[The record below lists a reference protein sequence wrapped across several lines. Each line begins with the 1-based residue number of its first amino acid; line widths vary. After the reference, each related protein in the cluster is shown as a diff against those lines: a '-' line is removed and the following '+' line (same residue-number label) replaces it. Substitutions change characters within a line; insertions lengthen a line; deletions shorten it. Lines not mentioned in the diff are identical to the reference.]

1 MLKVMLSA
9 LAGILLVALSVCS
22 RSGLHAS
29 TNAQVQPRITGTYSD
44 MRFIEDAGDVVGTGI
59 KIVYAGDHIY

>member
-9 LAGILLVALSVCS
+9 LAGILLAALTACS
-22 RSGLHAS
+22 CPGLHAS